1 MSSKSLV
8 ICDQE
13 EKYASAFAAYLTK
26 KKELALQVQ
35 VCSDPGQ
42 ARKIQQEK
50 AIDILLISSGYSQEM
65 RKEIQAGSVF
75 VLTETASASTGPLE
89 IPVYR
94 YQSGE
99 AILAEVICQCGL
111 KGEEEGLFLQAAK
124 KRQMRIIGIFSPVHR
139 TGKTGYGLEMG
150 KELAVS
156 YNVLYINMELYGG
169 IGGHFPKEGQTLA
182 DLIYYSRQESRNF
195 GMILTTLAKHMESLD
210 YLLPF
215 RVSEDIKAVTP
226 EEWTSLLMQIE
237 QCAIYD
243 VLILDI
249 DEGIQDVYGVLRQC
263 TEVMVPVARD
273 PAARAKL
280 FQFEE
285 ELRLLGYEDV
295 KKKLVKKELER

>member
-169 IGGHFPKEGQTLA
+169 IGGHFPEEGQ
-182 DLIYYSRQESRNF
+182 I
-195 GMILTTLAKHMESLD
+195 
-210 YLLPF
+210 
-215 RVSEDIKAVTP
+215 
-226 EEWTSLLMQIE
+226 
-237 QCAIYD
+237 
-243 VLILDI
+243 
-249 DEGIQDVYGVLRQC
+249 
-263 TEVMVPVARD
+263 
-273 PAARAKL
+273 
-280 FQFEE
+280 
-285 ELRLLGYEDV
+285 
-295 KKKLVKKELER
+295 

>member
-1 MSSKSLV
+1 
-8 ICDQE
+8 
-13 EKYASAFAAYLTK
+13 
-26 KKELALQVQ
+26 
-35 VCSDPGQ
+35 
-42 ARKIQQEK
+42 
-50 AIDILLISSGYSQEM
+50 
-65 RKEIQAGSVF
+65 
-75 VLTETASASTGPLE
+75 
-89 IPVYR
+89 
-94 YQSGE
+94 
-99 AILAEVICQCGL
+99 
-111 KGEEEGLFLQAAK
+111 
-124 KRQMRIIGIFSPVHR
+124 
-139 TGKTGYGLEMG
+139 
-150 KELAVS
+150 
-156 YNVLYINMELYGG
+156 
-169 IGGHFPKEGQTLA
+169 
-182 DLIYYSRQESRNF
+182 
-195 GMILTTLAKHMESLD
+195 MILTTLAKHMESLD

-249 DEGIQDVYGVLRQC
+249 DEGIQDVYGVLGQC

>member
-1 MSSKSLV
+1 MSRSLV

-13 EKYASAFAAYLTK
+13 EKYASALAAYLTK

-42 ARKIQQEK
+42 VRRIQQEE
-50 AIDILLISSGYSQEM
+50 AIDILLISSGYTQEI

-75 VLTETASASTGPLE
+75 VLTETASANTGPLE
-89 IPVYR
+89 VPVYR

-111 KGEEEGLFLQAAK
+111 KGEKGLFLQAAK
-124 KRQMRIIGIFSPVHR
+124 KRQIRIIGIFSPVHR
-139 TGKTGYGLEMG
+139 TGKTSYGLEMG

-169 IGGHFPKEGQTLA
+169 IGGHFPEEGQTLA

-215 RVSEDIKAVTP
+215 RVSEDIKAVTF
-226 EEWTSLLMQIE
+226 L
-237 QCAIYD
+237 C
-243 VLILDI
+243 
-249 DEGIQDVYGVLRQC
+249 
-263 TEVMVPVARD
+263 
-273 PAARAKL
+273 
-280 FQFEE
+280 
-285 ELRLLGYEDV
+285 RLSSAPSMMS
-295 KKKLVKKELER
+295 

>member
-1 MSSKSLV
+1 MSRSLV

-13 EKYASAFAAYLTK
+13 EKYASALAAYLTK

-42 ARKIQQEK
+42 VRRIQQEE
-50 AIDILLISSGYSQEM
+50 AIDILLISSGYTQEI

-89 IPVYR
+89 VPVYR

-111 KGEEEGLFLQAAK
+111 KGEEGLFLQAAK

-169 IGGHFPKEGQTLA
+169 
-182 DLIYYSRQESRNF
+182 S
-195 GMILTTLAKHMESLD
+195 
-210 YLLPF
+210 
-215 RVSEDIKAVTP
+215 AVIFQRKGRR
-226 EEWTSLLMQIE
+226 WQI
-237 QCAIYD
+237 
-243 VLILDI
+243 
-249 DEGIQDVYGVLRQC
+249 
-263 TEVMVPVARD
+263 
-273 PAARAKL
+273 
-280 FQFEE
+280 
-285 ELRLLGYEDV
+285 
-295 KKKLVKKELER
+295 

>member
-1 MSSKSLV
+1 MSSRSLV

-50 AIDILLISSGYSQEM
+50 AIDILLISSTYSQEM

-75 VLTETASASTGPLE
+75 VLTETARARAGSLE

-150 KELAVS
+150 KELALS

-169 IGGHFPKEGQTLA
+169 IGGHFPEEGQTLA

-195 GMILTTLAKHMESLD
+195 GMILTMLAKHMESLD

-215 RVSEDIKAVTP
+215 RVSEDIKAVTL

-285 ELRLLGYEDV
+285 ELRLLGHEDV